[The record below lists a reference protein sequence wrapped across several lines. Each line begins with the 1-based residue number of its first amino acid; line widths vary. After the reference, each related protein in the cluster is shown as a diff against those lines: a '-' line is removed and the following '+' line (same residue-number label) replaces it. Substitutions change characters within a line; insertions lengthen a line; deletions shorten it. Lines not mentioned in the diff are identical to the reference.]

1 MAARPNTFDKRTLGN
16 ELNLQFAG
24 HHLPL
29 GLAIETDMACD
40 RLAQQ
45 LGIDELADASA
56 RSRGV
61 IGDQGEVTLVLS
73 HDLVDEP
80 FGRPHGHET
89 SDHQAGSVGD
99 HGNRSI

>member
-1 MAARPNTFDKRTLGN
+1 VPWGH

-29 GLAIETDMACD
+29 GFAIETDMACNH
-40 RLAQQ
+40 LAQH

-61 IGDQGEVTLVLS
+61 IRDQGEVALVLS
-73 HDLVDEP
+73 HELVNEP
-80 FGRPHGHET
+80 FRRPHGHET
-89 SDHQAGSVGD
+89 SDHQACTIGD
-99 HGNRSI
+99 HGDRSLE